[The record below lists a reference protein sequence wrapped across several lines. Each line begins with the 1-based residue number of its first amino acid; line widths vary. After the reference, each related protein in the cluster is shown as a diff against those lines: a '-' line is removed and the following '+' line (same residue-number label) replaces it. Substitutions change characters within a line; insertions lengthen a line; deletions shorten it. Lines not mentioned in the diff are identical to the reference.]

1 MLVHFVV
8 VVKRFTPESI
18 PTIAIHDPVISVI
31 YSDMYDHFSNTY
43 MVLDFGYAGILLV
56 PGCRYIMDIAQDTQL
71 LLFRYDVYMLV
82 RSGVPNK
89 AEVTSWLVG
98 LVARNVWFIKSI
110 LFRVIVVVVPVVPI
124 ANNANCDDEK
134 LHTD

>member
-1 MLVHFVV
+1 MLIHFVI

-56 PGCRYIMDIAQDTQL
+56 PGCRYTMDIAQDIQL
-71 LLFRYDVYMLV
+71 LLFRYDVYILS
-82 RSGVPNK
+82 RSSVPNK
-89 AEVTSWLVG
+89 AEVTSSLFG
-98 LVARNVWFIKSI
+98 LVARFTKSI

-134 LHTD
+134 LHTS